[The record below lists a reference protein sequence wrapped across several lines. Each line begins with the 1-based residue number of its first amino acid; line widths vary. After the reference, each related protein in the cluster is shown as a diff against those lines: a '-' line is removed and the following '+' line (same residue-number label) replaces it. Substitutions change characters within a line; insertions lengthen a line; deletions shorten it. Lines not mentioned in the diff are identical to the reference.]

1 MSAELALQGAS
12 LKIGDQWI
20 VKPLSLTIH
29 AGQTVA
35 LVGESGAGKSSLLEL
50 LRRAHEDQV
59 AWCPQHPALVPML
72 SLYLNVYMGR
82 LHEFGLWQ
90 NLANLVRPDAAQ
102 WRAIQQLANELGL
115 LNGSGDQRLSQSAER
130 FSGGE
135 QQRINISRALFQQRP
150 IFLGDEPVSAVDE
163 AQARRIIERIKAHHQ
178 TTVLALHDVDLA
190 LACADRIIGM
200 SQGEVVLDKPANQL
214 DATTLLTL
222 YPSHQHG

>member
-1 MSAELALQGAS
+1 MSAELALNGAS
-12 LKIGDQWI
+12 LKVRNQWI
-20 VKPLSLTIH
+20 VKPLSLTID

-50 LRRAHEDQV
+50 LRQAHADRV
-59 AWCPQHPALVPML
+59 AWCPQQPALVPML

-90 NLANLVRPDAAQ
+90 NLSNLLRADPDQ
-102 WRAIQQLANELGL
+102 WRSVQALADELGL
-115 LNGSGDQRLSQSAER
+115 LNGSGAKRMSQSAER

-135 QQRINISRALFQQRP
+135 QQRINIARALFQQRP

-163 AQARRIIERIKAHHQ
+163 VQARRIIERVKAHHQ

-200 SQGEVVLDKPANQL
+200 SQGEVVLDRPARAL
-214 DATTLLTL
+214 DAETLLAL
-222 YPSHQHG
+222 YPSQRHG